1 MATKH
6 TPPSD
11 PDGQLDPG
19 LLLQALTA
27 VKHGDFSARLPL
39 EWTGISGKIATTFN
53 EGVERKQQFTHEI
66 ERVTRLVGKEGKI
79 NHRMD
84 LGRID
89 GGWSEQVE
97 NINFLVTNL
106 ITSTREMTRVIDAVA
121 KGDLTQAVR
130 LELEGSP
137 LRGEFL
143 RAGKTINTMVNQLGA
158 FSSEVTRVA
167 REVGTEGKLG
177 GQARVKGVS
186 GTWKDLTDNV
196 NGMAT
201 NLTTQVR
208 AIATVTTAV
217 AQGDLGKKITVEAMG
232 EVQELKQTI
241 NTMVDQLGAF
251 SSEVTRVAGEVGTEG
266 KLGGQAAVKGA
277 SGTWKDLTDNVNGM
291 ATNLTT
297 QVEML
302 HIVCHDVANHFT
314 VINAALYVIA
324 SGSEMELQ
332 SCLPRMAAATRNGI
346 ALTTLVQVMQETE
359 EKGLPL
365 QPVAL
370 GSTVAESILIMEG
383 RIQDKELQVLSNVPE
398 VNVEADICAL
408 TNSVIGNILSNAI
421 KFSHQGGL
429 IEINALEEDDMVCIT
444 IQDHGI
450 GMPDKTL
457 THLFDVTKSH
467 SRPGTAGE
475 KGTGFGMPLMRKF
488 VTMFGG
494 TVDVETREA
503 ENHPEDHGTAFIIR
517 LKKVG

>member
-106 ITSTREMTRVIDAVA
+106 VTSTREMTRVIDAVA

-177 GQARVKGVS
+177 GQAAVKGVS

-201 NLTTQVR
+201 NLTNQVR
-208 AIATVTTAV
+208 
-217 AQGDLGKKITVEAMG
+217 
-232 EVQELKQTI
+232 
-241 NTMVDQLGAF
+241 
-251 SSEVTRVAGEVGTEG
+251 
-266 KLGGQAAVKGA
+266 
-277 SGTWKDLTDNVNGM
+277 
-291 ATNLTT
+291 
-297 QVEML
+297 
-302 HIVCHDVANHFT
+302 
-314 VINAALYVIA
+314 
-324 SGSEMELQ
+324 
-332 SCLPRMAAATRNGI
+332 
-346 ALTTLVQVMQETE
+346 
-359 EKGLPL
+359 
-365 QPVAL
+365 
-370 GSTVAESILIMEG
+370 
-383 RIQDKELQVLSNVPE
+383 
-398 VNVEADICAL
+398 
-408 TNSVIGNILSNAI
+408 
-421 KFSHQGGL
+421 
-429 IEINALEEDDMVCIT
+429 
-444 IQDHGI
+444 
-450 GMPDKTL
+450 
-457 THLFDVTKSH
+457 
-467 SRPGTAGE
+467 
-475 KGTGFGMPLMRKF
+475 
-488 VTMFGG
+488 
-494 TVDVETREA
+494 
-503 ENHPEDHGTAFIIR
+503 
-517 LKKVG
+517 

>member
-167 REVGTEGKLG
+167 R
-177 GQARVKGVS
+177 
-186 GTWKDLTDNV
+186 
-196 NGMAT
+196 
-201 NLTTQVR
+201 
-208 AIATVTTAV
+208 
-217 AQGDLGKKITVEAMG
+217 
-232 EVQELKQTI
+232 
-241 NTMVDQLGAF
+241 
-251 SSEVTRVAGEVGTEG
+251 EVGTEG

>member
-143 RAGKTINTMVNQLGA
+143 RAGKTINTMVDQLGA

-177 GQARVKGVS
+177 GQTAVKGVS

-208 AIATVTTAV
+208 A
-217 AQGDLGKKITVEAMG
+217 
-232 EVQELKQTI
+232 LK
-241 NTMVDQLGAF
+241 
-251 SSEVTRVAGEVGTEG
+251 
-266 KLGGQAAVKGA
+266 
-277 SGTWKDLTDNVNGM
+277 
-291 ATNLTT
+291 
-297 QVEML
+297 EML

-314 VINAALYVIA
+314 VLNAALYLIA
-324 SGSEMELQ
+324 SGSEMDLQ

-346 ALTTLVQVMQETE
+346 ALTTLVRVMQETE

-383 RIQDKELQVLSNVPE
+383 RIQDKKLQVLSNVPE
-398 VNVEADICAL
+398 VNVAADSRAL

-450 GMPDKTL
+450 GMPAKTL

>member
-1 MATKH
+1 MKP
-6 TPPSD
+6 TPDRPC
-11 PDGQLDPG
+11 
-19 LLLQALTA
+19 LLLVDDTPANIAIL
-27 VKHGDFSARLPL
+27 VDLLNPHYDL
-39 EWTGISGKIATTFN
+39 KIATRGAQALQICAQA
-53 EGVERKQQFTHEI
+53 E
-66 ERVTRLVGKEGKI
+66 
-79 NHRMD
+79 
-84 LGRID
+84 RID
-89 GGWSEQVE
+89 LILLDVMMPEMDGYEVCQTLRSNPGTQNIPVIFLTAKTEVE
-97 NINFLVTNL
+97 NI
-106 ITSTREMTRVIDAVA
+106 
-121 KGDLTQAVR
+121 VR
-130 LELEGSP
+130 
-137 LRGEFL
+137 
-143 RAGKTINTMVNQLGA
+143 A
-158 FSSEVTRVA
+158 F
-167 REVGTEGKLG
+167 EVGANDYVSKPFHPAEVM
-177 GQARVKGVS
+177 ARVR
-186 GTWKDLTDNV
+186 THL
-196 NGMAT
+196 M
-201 NLTTQVR
+201 VR
-208 AIATVTTAV
+208 AQQLEIEKQST
-217 AQGDLGKKITVEAMG
+217 
-232 EVQELKQTI
+232 ELK
-241 NTMVDQLGAF
+241 
-251 SSEVTRVAGEVGTEG
+251 
-266 KLGGQAAVKGA
+266 
-277 SGTWKDLTDNVNGM
+277 
-291 ATNLTT
+291 
-297 QVEML
+297 EML

-314 VINAALYVIA
+314 VLNAALYVIA